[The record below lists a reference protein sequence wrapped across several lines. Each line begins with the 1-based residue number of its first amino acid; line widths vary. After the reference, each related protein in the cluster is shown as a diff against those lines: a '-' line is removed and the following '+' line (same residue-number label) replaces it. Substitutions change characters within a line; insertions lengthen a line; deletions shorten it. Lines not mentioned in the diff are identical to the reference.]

1 MPNDSPISLSITD
14 ATILIGLLTSARSY
28 ARDTLEASLSSKS
41 TKQYAIEDIA
51 NCNRLQRELRTQME
65 RLEGKVTND

>member
-28 ARDTLEASLSSKS
+28 ARDTLEASLTSLA
-41 TKQYAIEDIA
+41 TKQYASEDID
-51 NCNRLQRELRTQME
+51 NCNRLQRKLRNQIELLT
-65 RLEGKVTND
+65 EGKF